1 MKISIIG
8 AAGNIGQIISLILKI
23 KLFPGSVLN
32 LYDISPAIFGI
43 ALDLSHIPN
52 SVQVQGFNQIEPAL
66 YTSDIVI
73 ITAGV
78 ARKPGMDRLDLFHA
92 NASIVYTLS
101 KKIALICP
109 KSLIMVITNPLNTI
123 LPIVA
128 EVLKRSGCYN
138 PKKLFGITTLDVIR
152 ANAFITEVKGQCLS
166 SDVKVI
172 GGHSSRTILPLLSHI
187 SDISFT
193 EQEVINITR
202 RVRNA
207 GTEVVKAKVGHGS
220 ASLAMGYAASRWVF
234 SLLKALNG
242 ASNIIECAY
251 IEGDG
256 KYAKFFAQPFILGTQ
271 GIAEFLPIEPLSSFE
286 KNALD
291 EVIRTLK
298 EEIQIGEEFIKN
310 KLED

>member
-1 MKISIIG
+1 MKVSIIG
-8 AAGNIGQIISLILKI
+8 AAGNIGQILSVILKI
-23 KLFPGSVLN
+23 KLFPGSELN

-52 SVQVQGFNQIEPAL
+52 SVKVQGFNQIEPTL
-66 YTSDIVI
+66 YKSDIVI

-101 KKIALICP
+101 QKIALICP
-109 KSLIMVITNPLNTI
+109 QSLILVITNPLNTI

-128 EVLKRSGCYN
+128 EVLKQSGSYN

-152 ANAFITEVKGQCLS
+152 TNAFITELKGQCLS

-172 GGHSSRTILPLLSHI
+172 GGHSSMTILPLLSHI
-187 SDISFT
+187 SEMVFT
-193 EQEVINITR
+193 EEEVVNITR

-207 GTEVVKAKVGHGS
+207 GTEVVEAKVGYGS
-220 ASLAMGYAASRWVF
+220 ASLAMGYAASHFVF

-242 ASNIIECAY
+242 SSNIIECAY

-256 KYAKFFAQPFILGTQ
+256 KYAKFFAQPFLLGNQ
-271 GIAEFLPIEPLSSFE
+271 GIAEFLPIEPLSVFE
-286 KNALD
+286 QN
-291 EVIRTLK
+291 TLYELIK
-298 EEIQIGEEFIKN
+298 ILKKDIQIGEEFIK
-310 KLED
+310 KHLED